1 MQFLS
6 STKSLKYF
14 GLSRTGLD
22 DGFCSSYHLLID
34 KKINLKNK
42 KMSHQLLDVPLV
54 EVDLSINNITDSF
67 MKDFLNDL
75 QKTRSL
81 IV

>member
-1 MQFLS
+1 MQFLL

-22 DGFCSSYHLLID
+22 DGFCSSYHFLID
-34 KKINLKNK
+34 KKIKLENK
-42 KMSHQLLDVPLV
+42 KLSHQLECPPV
-54 EVDLSINNITDSF
+54 EVDLSINNITDTS
-67 MKDFLNDL
+67 MKDFLNDV